1 MQSVSHACCPT
12 KAFTDT
18 SHRYKPDIS
27 SHFLTKELAFECEE
41 AELFEGDVHRACL
54 DFVARYSG
62 DTLLQQ
68 KDDDIRIL
76 TGKAGN
82 TFEVAK
88 QAAFGS
94 VDIKGQI

>member
-1 MQSVSHACCPT
+1 MSHPWSPKQVS
-12 KAFTDT
+12 TDIL
-18 SHRYKPDIS
+18 HRYKPDIS
-27 SHFLTKELAFECEE
+27 SNFLTKELAFECEE

-62 DTLLQQ
+62 DALLQQ